1 MIEIDGAIEHNAV
14 MNPTSNRMSA
24 GSDDRA
30 GLQALAHDIVSQERE
45 RDSLFREVGM
55 LGRLLERLS
64 GVTPDVHVA
73 LGANETV
80 TAAGLA
86 ISPVKAALCVREPL
100 RTIVF
105 IRGLAAAIE
114 QERRPD
120 RPVRVLY
127 AGCGPLATL
136 ALPLMTLFDPDAV
149 SFTLVDIHAASLDSA
164 RALVGHLGLETHV
177 AGYVLADACSLRL
190 DPAAL
195 PDVIVS
201 ETMNAALRSEPQ
213 VAIMR
218 HLAMQ
223 APLALLVPESVTVE
237 ACLLRL
243 SKELSPP
250 RDDGGAQQAPRRER
264 VELGPVFHLDAAAIR
279 AWSGMDAALP
289 AGAVQV
295 PATVPAG
302 MQPRLLTKIVS
313 FGSHRLQDWESSLN
327 LPQHFPGRPVL
338 QGGETLQFAYRI
350 GEQPG
355 LVLL

>member
-1 MIEIDGAIEHNAV
+1 
-14 MNPTSNRMSA
+14 MSA
-24 GSDDRA
+24 ASEDRA
-30 GLQALAHDIVSQERE
+30 CLQALARDIASPRRE
-45 RDSLFREVGM
+45 RDSLFREVVD
-55 LGRLLERLS
+55 LSRLLERMS
-64 GVTPDVHVA
+64 GVTPDLHVS

-86 ISPVKAALCVREPL
+86 ISPIKAALCAREPL

-114 QERRPD
+114 QARRPEC
-120 RPVRVLY
+120 PVRVLY

-136 ALPLMTLFDPDAV
+136 ALPLMTLFGPEQA
-149 SFTLVDIHAASLDSA
+149 SFTLVDIHAASLDAA
-164 RALVGHLGLETHV
+164 RGLVRHLGLDDHV
-177 AGYVLADACSLRL
+177 AAYVLADACSLQL
-190 DPAAL
+190 DPGAL

-223 APLALLVPESVTVE
+223 APQALLVPQSVIVE

-250 RDDGGAQQAPRRER
+250 LDDGGAPQPPRRER
-264 VELGPVFHLDAAAIR
+264 VELGPVFRLDAAAIR
-279 AWSGMDAALP
+279 AWRGMDTALP

-295 PATVPAG
+295 PATVPSG
-302 MQPRLLTKIVS
+302 MLLRLLTNIVC

-327 LPQHFPGRPVL
+327 LPQRVPGCPAL
-338 QGGETLQFAYRI
+338 QGGETLRFAYRI
-350 GEQPG
+350 GAQPG
-355 LVLL
+355 LVLLQEPVPVGARTAGVAALQRQ

>member
-1 MIEIDGAIEHNAV
+1 MIEIDGVIEHNAM

-24 GSDDRA
+24 GSDDHA
-30 GLQALAHDIVSQERE
+30 GLQALARDIVSPARE
-45 RDSLFREVGM
+45 RDSLFREVVDLSRM
-55 LGRLLERLS
+55 LERLS
-64 GVTPDVHVA
+64 GVTPDVHVSV
-73 LGANETV
+73 GANETV

-86 ISPVKAALCVREPL
+86 ISPVKAALCAREPL

-114 QERRPD
+114 QVRRPD

-136 ALPLMTLFDPDAV
+136 ALPLMTLLDPEQA

-164 RALVGHLGLETHV
+164 RALVRRLGLETHV

-218 HLAMQ
+218 HLATQ
-223 APLALLVPESVTVE
+223 APQALLVPESVTVE

-250 RDDGGAQQAPRRER
+250 LEDGVAPRPPQRER
-264 VELGPVFHLDAAAIR
+264 VELGPVFRLDADAIR
-279 AWSGMDAALP
+279 AWDGMDAELP
-289 AGAVQV
+289 AGVVRV

-302 MQPRLLTKIVS
+302 MEPRLLTKIVC
-313 FGSHRLQDWESSLN
+313 FGSHRLLDWDSSLN
-327 LPQHFPGRPVL
+327 MPQHLPGRLVL
-338 QGGETLQFAYRI
+338 QGGETLRFAYRI